1 MKLINFKYFLI
12 LSRPIIFPLILLCL
26 LVALFF
32 SISGL
37 NEINLSVILFIFLLS
52 FLLPFFT
59 FSINDLEDF
68 ESDGVNL
75 RKKKIVFGKHISN
88 LKEFSKSIFLYNL
101 IIFLILIIYSIFFF
115 KFEITLILFVLLFI
129 IYFYSAKPLRF
140 KERLFL
146 DFFSNGLIALLTF
159 WLIYSLFNSFK
170 SLPLEVYAVSI
181 SIMSYHLI
189 AAQIDYSS
197 DLSVKHKTTATI
209 INNKSIVYLICIL
222 LNLPLLFVTLEGN
235 FKYLFFVNLIIILIL
250 YFFPNLKKM
259 YLFIFFFISWSFIT
273 LSYIL
278 TKLF

>member
-68 ESDGVNL
+68 ESDRVNL